1 MTNERETF
9 GGIPIFKAPADL
21 IEGAANG
28 DPAASAELLKI
39 KDKGTPIDAATEVP
53 AATAFTHWGTCPEP
67 AMATFVMRRFGGVVR
82 FQTVPLSATREPS
95 AKIKI
100 LDIGCGAGAQTLWL
114 AAEGFEVTGIDTS
127 HDAVRQARKR
137 AHALGLNAPTATAS
151 IDEKNIFS
159 EGAFDAAV
167 DVCALQHLDHDQV
180 RKALAEI
187 YRVLKPGGWLFSMT
201 ANNKHD
207 EAAFGGHF
215 ARCEDWFGVN
225 RLYELPGFMVR
236 SVREQYHTYTG
247 HAVAHWIVEAQKP

>member
-1 MTNERETF
+1 MREPSKPNVLNLDFTTKEPRF
-9 GGIPIFKAPADL
+9 I
-21 IEGAANG
+21 
-28 DPAASAELLKI
+28 
-39 KDKGTPIDAATEVP
+39 GTLDFTEVP

-67 AMATFVMRRFGGVVR
+67 AMATFVMRRFPNRKAWV
-82 FQTVPLSATREPS
+82 
-95 AKIKI
+95 
-100 LDIGCGAGAQTLWL
+100 LDIGCGAGAQSAWL
-114 AAEGFEVTGIDTS
+114 AEEGFGVVGIDVAQT
-127 HDAVRQARKR
+127 AVEKARKR
-137 AHALGLNAPTATAS
+137 TRTLPAT
-151 IDEKNIFS
+151 IDTCDAMEMNYVS
-159 EGAFDAAV
+159 NQFDAAV
-167 DVCALQHLDHDQV
+167 DVCCLQHLDHDQV